1 MKLELFVR
9 DRRVRKKGIEPL
21 VADTAQVD
29 TFTIDFDA
37 EWTGMV
43 KVVVFQNGDSTAQL
57 LYTGET
63 QIPANVLAPGELYVA
78 CHGYKKLEDSMAVL
92 RTVAMVRPIP
102 VLLSE
107 PGVTTD
113 PTVYTPTMLEQMLT
127 AVQAAQ
133 EAASTVRQLCAQLQ
147 ADLEA
152 GRFNGPQGIPGKN
165 ATLEIDG
172 AEEGEQPAVYNLGTA
187 QNARLR
193 FVLPRGVGIRALE
206 DNWDGT
212 WRLTYSDGTE
222 QILRAPGVTD
232 LPSEAVLAEAVAA
245 YLTEHPPAQ
254 GEPGEA
260 GRSVTAITFLPETN
274 QWRYTFSD
282 GIQSDVAGPALPTA
296 LSQLSEDSSHR
307 TVTDTE
313 KSGWNT
319 AKTQAAA
326 AMPKAGGAFTGT
338 VSAAAAAQTPGT
350 ALLRNSR
357 LSASEVTPGSN
368 GEICWQYE

>member
-9 DRRVRKKGIEPL
+9 DRRVRKKGVEPL
-21 VADTAQVD
+21 VAGTAQMD

-63 QIPANVLAPGELYVA
+63 QIPANVLVPGELYVA
-78 CHGYKKLEDSMAVL
+78 CHGYKKLEDTMAVL

-107 PGVTTD
+107 PGVTAD
-113 PTVYTPTMLEQMLT
+113 PTVYTPTMLERMLT
-127 AVQAAQ
+127 AVQAAE
-133 EAASTVRQLCAQLQ
+133 EAAATVQQLHAQLQ
-147 ADLEA
+147 AALAA
-152 GRFNGPQGIPGKN
+152 GQFNGPQGIPGEN

-172 AEEGEQPAVYNLGTA
+172 AEEGAQPAVYNLGTA
-187 QNARLR
+187 RNARLR
-193 FVLPRGVGIRALE
+193 FVLPRGLGISTLE

-212 WRLTYSDGTE
+212 WRLTYSDGTV
-222 QILRAPGVTD
+222 QTLRAPGVTGT
-232 LPSEAVLAEAVAA
+232 PSEEVLAEAVAA

-282 GIQSDVAGPALPTA
+282 GTQSDVSGPTLPTA
-296 LSQLSEDSSHR
+296 LSQLSQSASHR
-307 TVTDTE
+307 TVTDAE

-319 AKTQAAA
+319 AATQAAA
-326 AMPKAGGAFTGT
+326 AMPKAGGTFTGS

-357 LSASEVTPGSN
+357 LSASEITPSYN

>member
-147 ADLEA
+147 ADLGA

-282 GIQSDVAGPALPTA
+282 GTQSDVPGPTLPTA

>member
-147 ADLEA
+147 ADLGA

-245 YLTEHPPAQ
+245 YLAEHPPAQ

-282 GIQSDVAGPALPTA
+282 GTQSDVAGPTLPTA
-296 LSQLSEDSSHR
+296 LSQLSEDSGHR

>member
-9 DRRVRKKGIEPL
+9 DRRVRRTGTEPL
-21 VADTAQVD
+21 VAGTAQVD

-107 PGVTTD
+107 PGVTAD
-113 PTVYTPTMLEQMLT
+113 PAVYTPTMLEQMLT
-127 AVQAAQ
+127 AVQAAD
-133 EAASTVRQLCAQLQ
+133 EAAAQARQIYAQLQ
-147 ADLEA
+147 AALEA
-152 GRFNGPQGIPGKN
+152 GQFTGPQGIPGQN

-172 AEEGEQPAVYNLGTA
+172 AEEGAQAAVYNLGTA

-193 FVLPRGVGIRALE
+193 FVLPRGVGIQSLE

-232 LPSEAVLAEAVAA
+232 LPAEEMLAAAVAA
-245 YLTEHPPAQ
+245 YLAQNPPPQ
-254 GEPGEA
+254 GAPGAA
-260 GRSVTAITFLPETN
+260 GRGITAITYLPETN

-282 GIQSDVAGPALPTA
+282 GAQSDVAGPTLPTA
-296 LSQLSEDSSHR
+296 LSQLSEDASHR

-326 AMPKAGGAFTGT
+326 AMPKAGGTFTGSI
-338 VSAAAAAQTPGT
+338 SAASGAQTPGT

-357 LSASEVTPGSN
+357 LSASEVSPSNN

>member
-102 VLLSE
+102 VLLSALGGT
-107 PGVTTD
+107 PA
-113 PTVYTPTMLEQMLT
+113 PMVYTPTMLEQMLT

-133 EAASTVRQLCAQLQ
+133 DAASTVRQLCAQLQ

-274 QWRYTFSD
+274 QWHYTFSD
-282 GIQSDVAGPALPTA
+282 GTQSDVPGPALPTA

-338 VSAAAAAQTPGT
+338 VSAAAAAQAPAT
-350 ALLRNSR
+350 ALLRNSS